1 MATAMRTNDVTGT
14 FGHQCE
20 WPTLQSME
28 EAARTARRAVRTA
41 RNATEDLVAATT
53 LEVRR
58 HPLTAVAAAATA
70 GLMTGVV
77 FGVAGAWLWRRRSV

>member
-1 MATAMRTNDVTGT
+1 MATAMRTNEIKETV
-14 FGHQCE
+14 GHQCE

-28 EAARTARRAVRTA
+28 ETARTARRAVRTA
-41 RNATEDLVAATT
+41 RNATEDFVAGAT

-58 HPLTAVAAAATA
+58 HPLLAVAVAATA